1 MKMKKN
7 IILIAS
13 AIVLLSCNQ
22 TNTDKTENPTD
33 NSSEQKSNTN
43 DQTVKLSLTSAEL
56 QLSELP
62 DAIKVT
68 MTNNTNDTIT
78 TGEHFRIEKF
88 ENNEWIDF
96 TPKDIAF
103 TDIGYELMPYASKT
117 FNENLFKNQID
128 YKSGKYR
135 IAKYYLKSDY
145 RKTKEEFNTYAE
157 FEMN

>member
-1 MKMKKN
+1 MEKN
-7 IILIAS
+7 IILIIS

-22 TNTDKTENPTD
+22 TKTNQSENPAD
-33 NSSEQKSNTN
+33 VISEQKSDTT
-43 DQTVKLSLTSAEL
+43 DPTLKLSLVSAEL
-56 QLSELP
+56 KLSELP

-103 TDIGYELMPYASKT
+103 NDIGYELKPYGVKT
-117 FNENLFKNQID
+117 FHENLFKNKID
-128 YKSGKYR
+128 YKPGKYR
-135 IAKYYLKSDY
+135 IVKYYFTSDY
-145 RKTKEEFNTYAE
+145 QQTNEDFNIYAE
-157 FEMN
+157 FEIN